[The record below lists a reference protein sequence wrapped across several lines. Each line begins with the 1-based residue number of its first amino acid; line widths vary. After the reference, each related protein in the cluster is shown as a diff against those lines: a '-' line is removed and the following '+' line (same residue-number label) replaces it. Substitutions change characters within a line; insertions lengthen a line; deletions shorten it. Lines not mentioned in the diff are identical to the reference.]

1 MVDVSLGGYRQ
12 RLVDPLLDELLAQL
26 PAILMLGPRTTGKT
40 TTLRRRAATV
50 VRLDRQTGT
59 SAFEADPDVALR
71 GLPEPVLLD
80 EWQRVPGVL
89 GAVRRAVEADPRPNR
104 FYVTGSVRAE
114 LEHEVWPGTGRIVR
128 MTMYP
133 MTVGE
138 QLGRGGRSLLDK
150 LADGKELA
158 VPQDPPD
165 LRGYVELALRSGFPD
180 AALRLTGRAR
190 EIWLESYIDDLL
202 SHDVEQLE
210 EPLGRRRDPQRLR
223 RYLQA
228 YALNSAGVAEHKTI
242 YDAAQVNKATATAY
256 DDLLTSLLIAEEV
269 PAWTSNRL
277 KRLVHR
283 PKRYLIDAAL
293 IATALRLDEQGVIDD
308 GRPAGPRPRHVRRRT
323 ATSRA
328 SDLHDPAATAS
339 SAHRAGP
346 ARDRPDR
353 RARGRKRH
361 RHRGQGQL
369 RPDTHGR
376 EAPALAARRARRALH
391 RRHRPAHRAA
401 RIRAGRENH
410 RRANRRPMG
419 IAASF
424 RNAVFFQGSGTA
436 AARARRLPV
445 TDE

>member
-1 MVDVSLGGYRQ
+1 MVDVSLGGYRR

-26 PAILMLGPRTTGKT
+26 PAILMLGPRTAGKT
-40 TTLRRRAATV
+40 TTLARRAATV
-50 VRLDRQTGT
+50 VRLDQQTGAA
-59 SAFEADPDVALR
+59 AFEADPDVALR

-150 LADGKELA
+150 LADGKELT
-158 VPQDPPD
+158 VPEDPPD

-242 YDAAQVNKATATAY
+242 YDAALLNKATATAY
-256 DDLLTSLLIAEEV
+256 DDLLASLLIAEEV

-308 GRPAGPRPRHVRRRT
+308 GDLLGRVLDTFVAAQLRPELQISTTRPRLHHLRT
-323 ATSRA
+323 EQGRHEI
-328 SDLHDPAATAS
+328 DLIAELAGGSVIGIEVKAS
-339 SAHRAGP
+339 SAPTLEDAKHLRWLHDELGERFIAGIVLHTGPRAYEL
-346 ARDRPDR
+346 DE
-353 RARGRKRH
+353 K
-361 RHRGQGQL
+361 
-369 RPDTHGR
+369 
-376 EAPALAARRARRALH
+376 
-391 RRHRPAHRAA
+391 
-401 RIRAGRENH
+401 I
-410 RRANRRPMG
+410 
-419 IAASF
+419 IAAPI
-424 RNAVFFQGSGTA
+424 AVLWG
-436 AARARRLPV
+436 
-445 TDE
+445 

>member
-1 MVDVSLGGYRQ
+1 MVDVSLGGYRR

-26 PAILMLGPRTTGKT
+26 PAMLVLGPRTAGKT
-40 TTLRRRAATV
+40 TTLARRAATV
-50 VRLDRQTGT
+50 VRLDRQTGAA
-59 SAFEADPDVALR
+59 AFQADPDVALR

-150 LADGKELA
+150 LADGKELT
-158 VPQDPPD
+158 VPEDPPD
-165 LRGYVELALRSGFPD
+165 LRGYVGLALRSGFPD

-242 YDAAQVNKATATAY
+242 YDAAQINKATATAY

-308 GRPAGPRPRHVRRRT
+308 GDLLGRVLDTFVAAQLRPELQISTTRPRLHHLRT
-323 ATSRA
+323 EQGRHEI
-328 SDLHDPAATAS
+328 DLIAELAGGSVIGIEVKAS
-339 SAHRAGP
+339 SAPTLEDAKHLRWLHDELGERFIAGIVLHTGPRAYEL
-346 ARDRPDR
+346 DE
-353 RARGRKRH
+353 K
-361 RHRGQGQL
+361 
-369 RPDTHGR
+369 
-376 EAPALAARRARRALH
+376 
-391 RRHRPAHRAA
+391 
-401 RIRAGRENH
+401 I
-410 RRANRRPMG
+410 
-419 IAASF
+419 IAAPI
-424 RNAVFFQGSGTA
+424 AVLWG
-436 AARARRLPV
+436 
-445 TDE
+445 